1 MRALTVASWSH
12 VVPGPFV
19 SGWQV
24 RPLAWTIGRM
34 TAVGDSSAG
43 PQPMLT
49 VAAVA
54 RRLGVAPSTLR
65 TWDRRYGLGPS
76 AHTAGSHRRYSAS
89 DLARLVVMRRLTGEG
104 VPPAEAAQ
112 IAKAGG
118 PVSVVPPIPTEHAD
132 DWEADLFPAMSQ
144 RAGAAVTP
152 WADAAVLG
160 IPAARTGPDA
170 PGLWPTRA
178 DRPQRSG
185 GGRVVSLPEG
195 SPQARGL
202 ARAAMSLDT
211 VEVTRLLR
219 DAIRSYG
226 TVRAWDD
233 MAMPVLH
240 AIGER
245 WMQTGDGV
253 EIEHAFSEAVVGVFR
268 GVSASLRR
276 ARNTRPVLLACAEGD
291 YHTLPLHALAAAL
304 AEEEVGCRLLG
315 VGMPADALVAAVR
328 RSGPAAVFLYARLAT
343 DDIAV
348 LDTVPRQRPAPRLVV
363 GGPGWVDGDLPAAA
377 VRVSSLVEA
386 VDEILGAV
394 HL

>member
-1 MRALTVASWSH
+1 M
-12 VVPGPFV
+12 
-19 SGWQV
+19 SGWQPGPV
-24 RPLAWTIGRM
+24 TGTIAVM
-34 TAVGDSSAG
+34 TATGDSSTG

-76 AHTAGSHRRYSAS
+76 AHTAGSHRRYSAQ

-112 IAKAGG
+112 IAKATSAAAAVTTDEPARAG
-118 PVSVVPPIPTEHAD
+118 AD
-132 DWEADLFPAMSQ
+132 VEELFPALS
-144 RAGAAVTP
+144 GTTVPGP
-152 WADAAVLG
+152 WADGAVFG
-160 IPAARTGPDA
+160 IPAARTGPETGI
-170 PGLWPTRA
+170 GLWPARVE
-178 DRPQRSG
+178 RPQRSG
-185 GGRVVSLPEG
+185 GGRVVALPDG

-219 DAIRSYG
+219 DAIRTHG

-233 MAMPVLH
+233 LAMPVLR

-253 EIEHAFSEAVVGVFR
+253 EIEHAFSEAVVGVLR
-268 GVSASLRR
+268 GVSSSLRR

-315 VGMPADALVAAVR
+315 VGMPAEALVAAVR

-343 DDIAV
+343 RDTDV
-348 LDTVPRQRPAPRLVV
+348 LETIPRQRPSPRLVV
-363 GGPGWVDGDLPAAA
+363 GGPGWHSGDLPPSA
-377 VRVSSLVEA
+377 VQVTTLSEA
-386 VDEILGAV
+386 VDEVLGAV

>member
-1 MRALTVASWSH
+1 M
-12 VVPGPFV
+12 
-19 SGWQV
+19 SGWQGGPV
-24 RPLAWTIGRM
+24 TGTIAVM
-34 TAVGDSSAG
+34 TAAGDSSTG

-54 RRLGVAPSTLR
+54 RRLGVAPATLR

-76 AHTAGSHRRYSAS
+76 AHTAGSHRRYGAH

-112 IAKAGG
+112 IAKATSSAPAAEPAPG
-118 PVSVVPPIPTEHAD
+118 PVAD
-132 DWEADLFPAMSQ
+132 VEELFPALSG
-144 RAGAAVTP
+144 GALP
-152 WADAAVLG
+152 WGDAAVLG
-160 IPAARTGPDA
+160 IPAARTGPESGL
-170 PGLWPTRA
+170 GLWPARG

-185 GGRVVSLPEG
+185 GGRVVALPDG

-219 DAIRSYG
+219 DAIRTHG

-233 MAMPVLH
+233 LAMPVLR

-245 WMQTGDGV
+245 WTQTGDGV
-253 EIEHAFSEAVVGVFR
+253 EIEHAFSESVVGVLR
-268 GVSASLRR
+268 SVSSSMRR

-343 DDIAV
+343 RDTDV
-348 LDTVPRQRPAPRLVV
+348 LDTIPRQRPAPRLIV
-363 GGPGWVDGDLPAAA
+363 GGPGWHSGDLPPSA
-377 VRVSSLVEA
+377 VQVSTLSEA
-386 VDEILGAV
+386 LDEVLGAV

>member
-1 MRALTVASWSH
+1 
-12 VVPGPFV
+12 
-19 SGWQV
+19 
-24 RPLAWTIGRM
+24 
-34 TAVGDSSAG
+34 
-43 PQPMLT
+43 MLT

-76 AHTAGSHRRYSAS
+76 AHTAGSHRRYSAA

-118 PVSVVPPIPTEHAD
+118 PVSAVPPIATQPLAPER
-132 DWEADLFPAMSQ
+132 WEADLFPAMSQ
-144 RAGAAVTP
+144 RAGAVPGP

-178 DRPQRSG
+178 RRPQRSG
-185 GGRVVSLPEG
+185 GGRVVALPEG

-219 DAIRSYG
+219 DEIRLHG

-245 WMQTGDGV
+245 WMLTGDGV

-343 DDIAV
+343 HDIEV
-348 LDTVPRQRPAPRLVV
+348 LDAVPRQRPAPRLVV
-363 GGPGWVDGDLPAAA
+363 GGPGWQGDDLPASA
-377 VRVSSLVEA
+377 VRVGSLVEA

>member
-1 MRALTVASWSH
+1 MAT
-12 VVPGPFV
+12 G
-19 SGWQV
+19 
-24 RPLAWTIGRM
+24 
-34 TAVGDSSAG
+34 GDSSAG

-76 AHTAGSHRRYSAS
+76 AHTAGSHRRYSAA

-112 IAKAGG
+112 IALSSA
-118 PVSVVPPIPTEHAD
+118 PVDTRVAAPVEPPVG
-132 DWEADLFPAMSQ
+132 DWEADLFPALSSST
-144 RAGAAVTP
+144 AAWGET
-152 WADAAVLG
+152 AVRG
-160 IPAARTGPDA
+160 IPAARSGPDTS
-170 PGLWPTRA
+170 PFGWPARG
-178 DRPQRSG
+178 DRPQRHG
-185 GGRVVSLPEG
+185 GGRVVALPEG

-211 VEVTRLLR
+211 LEVTRLLR
-219 DAIRSYG
+219 DAIHQHG
-226 TVRAWDD
+226 TIRAWDD
-233 MAMPVLH
+233 MAMPVLR

-253 EIEHAFSEAVVGVFR
+253 EIEHAFSESVVGVLR
-268 GVSASLRR
+268 GVAGSLRR

-304 AEEEVGCRLLG
+304 AEEEIGCRLLG

-343 DDIAV
+343 RDVEV
-348 LDTVPRQRPAPRLVV
+348 LDSVPRQRPAPRLVV
-363 GGPGWVDGDLPAAA
+363 GGPGWSGGDLPPSA
-377 VRVSSLVEA
+377 VHVSTLVEA
-386 VDEILGAV
+386 VDEILTAV

>member
-1 MRALTVASWSH
+1 MA
-12 VVPGPFV
+12 
-19 SGWQV
+19 
-24 RPLAWTIGRM
+24 
-34 TAVGDSSAG
+34 TAGEPSSVQ
-43 PQPMLT
+43 QPMLT
-49 VAAVA
+49 VASVA

-112 IAKAGG
+112 IAQAG
-118 PVSVVPPIPTEHAD
+118 VVPGHAAAVAPTPVEAAARD
-132 DWEADLFPAMSQ
+132 VGDWEADLFAAMSTG
-144 RAGAAVTP
+144 GAAAWGDT
-152 WADAAVLG
+152 WAGSQADAALLG

-170 PGLWPTRA
+170 SAPVWPARSQGRH
-178 DRPQRSG
+178 RPG
-185 GGRVVSLPEG
+185 GGRVVAMPSG
-195 SPQARGL
+195 SRQARGL

-219 DAIRSYG
+219 DAIRAHGS
-226 TVRAWDD
+226 VRVWDD
-233 MAMPVLH
+233 LAMPVLH

-245 WMQTGDGV
+245 WTQTGDGV

-268 GVSASLRR
+268 GVTGSLLR
-276 ARNTRPVLLACAEGD
+276 ARNTRPVLLGCAEGD

-304 AEEEVGCRLLG
+304 AEAEVGCRLLG

-343 DDIAV
+343 HDVEV
-348 LDTVPRQRPAPRLVV
+348 LDAIPRQRPAPRLIV
-363 GGPGWVDGDLPAAA
+363 GGPGWRCGELPPPA
-377 VRVSSLVEA
+377 VQVGSLVDA
-386 VDEILGAV
+386 VDEVRAAV